1 MRIKI
6 YDFKQLEGKTWYLGS
21 GNLFDYLSQLRSDF
35 FLYKIQRRLVSNR
48 YLDSIYQTIEQGEP
62 IPPLTLIS
70 NQSLIINNGSAEVDM
85 QDIDIL
91 DGLQRTYRLWVIYKI
106 ALLCKN
112 LVQKDSNGLLNK
124 LKEEN
129 PELLELDFI
138 NLKFLKHMM
147 EINGDRLFI
156 ENLVNKMKNFD
167 ITITV
172 WSGLTENEVVKKMLI
187 LNAGQKPVSV
197 THQCEL
203 IFMRFFDAKELKI
216 DANKI
221 KLYREKDDQFD
232 KVRKGIRVEGEYL
245 FSSVVIS
252 LLSYIYHKPMR
263 VSLDKIIQWD
273 NDNYFASEEMLGFF
287 NKNFLT
293 QFVLAIYETDIEV
306 CKNNGVKTSMFP
318 NQELRSWFGK
328 DTTMSGVFAAL
339 GDMLISPS
347 AFAKAVGRIDFDL
360 TGFEQEYQSLSSVR
374 INVGNEV
381 RKAVYK
387 YAKGQLSGTPINWMI
402 AFGNNQND
410 YAKGNTLF

>member
-6 YDFKQLEGKTWYLGS
+6 YDSKQLEGKEWYLGS
-21 GNLFDYLSQLRSDF
+21 GNLYEYLSHLRSDF

-62 IPPLTLIS
+62 IPPLTLIAD
-70 NQSLIINNGSAEVDM
+70 QPLAINNGIAEVDM
-85 QDIDIL
+85 RGIDIL

-106 ALLCKN
+106 ALLCEGLAQN
-112 LVQKDSNGLLNK
+112 DSSGLLNK
-124 LKEEN
+124 IKEEN

-138 NLKFLKHMM
+138 NLRFLKQMM
-147 EINGDRLFI
+147 EEKGGGLFI
-156 ENLVNKMKNFD
+156 EDLVNKMKNFD
-167 ITITV
+167 ITLTV

-216 DANKI
+216 DTSKI
-221 KLYREKDDQFD
+221 RLYREKDEQFD
-232 KVRKGIRVEGEYL
+232 KVKKGIRVEGEYL
-245 FSSVVIS
+245 FSSIVIS

-273 NDNYFASEEMLGFF
+273 NENYFASEEMLVFF
-287 NKNFLT
+287 NKEFLT
-293 QFVLAIYETDIEV
+293 QFIQAIYDTDIEV
-306 CKNNGVKTSMFP
+306 CKKNRVKTSLFP
-318 NQELRSWFGK
+318 DQELRSWFGK

-339 GDMLISPS
+339 GDMHIMPS
-347 AFAKAVGRIDFDL
+347 AFAKAIGKIDFNL
-360 TGFEQEYQSLSSVR
+360 AGFEQEYQSLSSVR

-387 YAKGQLSGTPINWMI
+387 YTKGQLNGMAINWMM
-402 AFGNNQND
+402 AFGNNQKD
-410 YAKGNTLF
+410 YAKGNPLF